1 MRIGIYNH
9 QHLRGGCP
17 GCSQIYV
24 KGMIKDGVQCQNRAI
39 GIYGED
45 CEFFNYTDLG
55 DYPSTNLNRPGY
67 RRMMRDVADGKLDAI
82 FVITLSKISSD
93 IELVLATYKK
103 CKEHNVALLT
113 AVDGEKSMNVLEEAL
128 EKWKKD

>member
-24 KGMIKDGVQCQNRAI
+24 KGMISDGMKCQNRAI
-39 GIYGED
+39 GIFGED

-55 DYPSTNLNRPGY
+55 DYPADNLNRPGY
-67 RRMMRDVADGKLDAI
+67 RRMMKDVEENKLDAI
-82 FVITLSKISSD
+82 FVVTLSKISNK
-93 IELVLATYKK
+93 IELVLETYKK
-103 CKEHNVALLT
+103 CKEHGVALMT
-113 AVDGEKSMNVLEEAL
+113 AVDGKKAMDVLDNAL
-128 EKWKKD
+128 EKWEK

>member
-24 KGMIKDGVQCQNRAI
+24 KGMISDGVKCQNRAI

-55 DYPSTNLNRPGY
+55 DYPPDNLDRPGY
-67 RRMMRDVADGKLDAI
+67 RRMMKDVEDGKLDAI
-82 FVITLSKISSD
+82 FVLTLSKISSD
-93 IELVLATYKK
+93 INLVLSTYKR

-113 AVDGEKSMNVLEEAL
+113 AVDGKRAMDVLDEAL
-128 EKWKKD
+128 NKWEKN

>member
-24 KGMIKDGVQCQNRAI
+24 KGMIKDGEQCKNRAI
-39 GIYGED
+39 GIYGDD

-55 DYPSTNLNRPGY
+55 DYPSTHLNRPGY
-67 RRMMRDVADGKLDAI
+67 RRMMRDVQDGKLDAI
-82 FVITLSKISSD
+82 FVLTLSKISSD
-93 IELVLATYKK
+93 IELVLSTYRK

-113 AVDGEKSMNVLEEAL
+113 AVDGKKAMEVLEEAL
-128 EKWKKD
+128 VKWKKD

>member
-24 KGMIKDGVQCQNRAI
+24 KGMIKDGLQCQSRATSI
-39 GIYGED
+39 FGED

-67 RRMMRDVADGKLDAI
+67 RRMMRDVEEGKLDAI
-82 FVITLSKISSD
+82 FVLTLSKISTD
-93 IELVLATYKK
+93 LELVLATFRQ
-103 CKEHNVALLT
+103 CKQHNVFLYT
-113 AVDGEKSMNVLEEAL
+113 AVDGEKAMKVLNEAL
-128 EKWKKD
+128 KKWEKK